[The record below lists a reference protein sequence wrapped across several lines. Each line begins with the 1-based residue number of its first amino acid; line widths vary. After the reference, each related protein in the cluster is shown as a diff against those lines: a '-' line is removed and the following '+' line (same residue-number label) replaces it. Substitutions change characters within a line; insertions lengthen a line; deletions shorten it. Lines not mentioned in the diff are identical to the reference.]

1 MNRCVSSEPLYRDQM
16 KKTVFI
22 LITALLCMIA
32 GAQDDPLR
40 IIIIGA
46 HPDDCEGNGGTA
58 ALWAE
63 MGHKVKFVSVTNGD
77 AGHQDKG
84 GGALARIRHAEAME
98 AGRILGVEYEILDN
112 HDAELM
118 PTLENRKKI
127 IRLIREWEADVVIS
141 HRPNDYH
148 PDHRYTGILVQDA
161 AYLVI
166 VPNVVPDCPPL
177 KNNPVFLYAQDGFKK
192 PNPFSPDIVVGIDKV
207 IDRKIESFAAH
218 ESQVFEWIPW
228 TYGGLDRVPRD
239 REARLEMIKGMYQP
253 GITPEVREALI
264 KWYGKDAGSKIRYAE
279 AFEICEFGSYPDEED
294 ILRLFPMI
302 GKK

>member
-1 MNRCVSSEPLYRDQM
+1 MNRM
-16 KKTVFI
+16 II
-22 LITALLCMIA
+22 LAMMLVISMLVV
-32 GAQDDPLR
+32 AQNDPLR
-40 IIIIGA
+40 IIVIGA

-58 ALWAE
+58 ALWTE

-118 PTLENRKKI
+118 PSLENRKQI
-127 IRLIREWEADVVIS
+127 IRLIREWDADVVIS

-177 KNNPVFLYAQDGFKK
+177 KNNPVFLYAQDFFMK
-192 PNPFSPDIVVGIDKV
+192 PNPFSPDIVVGIDEVLDK
-207 IDRKIESFAAH
+207 KLESFAAH

-228 TYGGLDRVPRD
+228 TYGGLDAVPED
-239 REARLEMIKGMYQP
+239 REARLKMIAGMYQP
-253 GITPEVREALI
+253 EITTEVRNALV
-264 KWYGKDAGSKIRYAE
+264 KWYGQDAGSKIKYAE
-279 AFEICEFGSYPDEED
+279 AFEIVR
-294 ILRLFPMI
+294 IVR
-302 GKK
+302 

>member
-1 MNRCVSSEPLYRDQM
+1 MLV
-16 KKTVFI
+16 V
-22 LITALLCMIA
+22 
-32 GAQDDPLR
+32 AQDDPLR

-58 ALWAE
+58 ALWVE

-77 AGHQDKG
+77 AGHQDIG

-98 AGRILGVEYEILDN
+98 AGKILGVEYEILDN

-118 PTLENRKKI
+118 PTLENRKQI
-127 IRLIREWEADVVIS
+127 IRLIREWNADVVIS

-166 VPNVVPDCPPL
+166 VPNIVPDCPPL
-177 KNNPVFLYAQDGFKK
+177 KKNPVFLYAQDHFQK
-192 PNPFSPDIVVGIDKV
+192 PNPFSPDIVVGIDEV
-207 IDRKIESFAAH
+207 IDKKIESFAAH

-228 TYGGLDRVPRD
+228 TYGGLDDVPEG
-239 REARLEMIKGMYQP
+239 REARMEMLKAQYQP
-253 GITPEVREALI
+253 RITPQIREALI
-264 KWYGKDAGSKIRYAE
+264 RWYGQVAGSKIKYAE

-302 GKK
+302 KK